1 MFDLLFVGIGSS
13 VEWGKTCYDLPQ
25 IDQWSQRK
33 RNQSNSQWP
42 IEQIMMFRDV
52 VNRYVCVTLLGITKL
67 YCNLM

>member
-33 RNQSNSQWP
+33 RNQSNSQ
-42 IEQIMMFRDV
+42 
-52 VNRYVCVTLLGITKL
+52 
-67 YCNLM
+67 

>member
-1 MFDLLFVGIGSS
+1 
-13 VEWGKTCYDLPQ
+13 LPQ

-52 VNRYVCVTLLGITKL
+52 VNRYVVCNTIGNYKTLL
-67 YCNLM
+67 